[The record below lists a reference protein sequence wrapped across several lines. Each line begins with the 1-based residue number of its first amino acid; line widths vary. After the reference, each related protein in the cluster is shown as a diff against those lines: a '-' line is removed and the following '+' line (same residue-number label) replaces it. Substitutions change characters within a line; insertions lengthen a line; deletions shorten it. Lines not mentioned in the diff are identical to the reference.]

1 MRDQVELG
9 QVRGDDG
16 SAVKAGVTDSR
27 FTNVADGIDD
37 LLNLLEIDA
46 LDDFET
52 LLMILFDRPLGVDEA
67 WDDEGVV
74 SLEVIV
80 HGNDGSI
87 GSVYDFP
94 LSVMTLAR
102 SCAETVADLGPY
114 GDDGAST
121 SAEPQDVLAMTD
133 EELISALQQ
142 ALGEFRIFSLMDAL
156 E

>member
-1 MRDQVELG
+1 M
-9 QVRGDDG
+9 
-16 SAVKAGVTDSR
+16 TDSR

-46 LDDFET
+46 LDDIET
-52 LLMILFDRPLGVDEA
+52 LLMFLFDRPVVVGEA

-80 HGNDGSI
+80 PGNDVSI

-102 SCAETVADLGPY
+102 SCAETVAELGPV
-114 GDDGAST
+114 GHDGAST

-133 EELISALQQ
+133 EELISALQL
-142 ALGEFRIFSLMDAL
+142 ALGNVRIFNLLDAL

>member
-1 MRDQVELG
+1 M
-9 QVRGDDG
+9 
-16 SAVKAGVTDSR
+16 TDSR

-37 LLNLLEIDA
+37 LLNLLDIDA
-46 LDDFET
+46 LDDIET
-52 LLMILFDRPLGVDEA
+52 LLMFLFYRPVGVDEA

-102 SCAETVADLGPY
+102 SCAETVADLGPVSH
-114 GDDGAST
+114 DGAT
-121 SAEPQDVLAMTD
+121 SAEPQDVLEMTD

-142 ALGEFRIFSLMDAL
+142 ALGKLRIFSLMDAL

>member
-1 MRDQVELG
+1 M
-9 QVRGDDG
+9 
-16 SAVKAGVTDSR
+16 TDSR

-37 LLNLLEIDA
+37 LLNLLDIDA

-52 LLMILFDRPLGVDEA
+52 LLMFLFYRPVGVDEA

-80 HGNDGSI
+80 PGNEGSI

-102 SCAETVADLGPY
+102 SCAETVADLGPVSH
-114 GDDGAST
+114 DGAT
-121 SAEPQDVLAMTD
+121 SSEPLDVLEMTD
-133 EELISALQQ
+133 EELISALQL
-142 ALGEFRIFSLMDAL
+142 ALGNVRIFNLLDAL

>member
-1 MRDQVELG
+1 
-9 QVRGDDG
+9 
-16 SAVKAGVTDSR
+16 VTDSR

-37 LLNLLEIDA
+37 LLNLLEVDA

-52 LLMILFDRPLGVDEA
+52 LLMFLFDRPVGVDEA

-80 HGNDGSI
+80 PGNDGSI

-102 SCAETVADLGPY
+102 SCAETVADLGPVSH
-114 GDDGAST
+114 DGAST

-133 EELISALQQ
+133 EELISALRQ
-142 ALGEFRIFSLMDAL
+142 ALGKLRIFSLMDAL